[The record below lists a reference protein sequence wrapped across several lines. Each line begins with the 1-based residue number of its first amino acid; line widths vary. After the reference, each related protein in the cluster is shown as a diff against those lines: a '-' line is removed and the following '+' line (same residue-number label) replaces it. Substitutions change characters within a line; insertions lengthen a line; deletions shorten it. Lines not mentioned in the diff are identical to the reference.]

1 MGLLDKLE
9 QVEIKADSRLPEDD
23 LMFCETQQ
31 QAYDESCRALRE
43 IRQQWKKAIQA
54 QRDLLGIGQDG
65 SLPYFGSNYRFGI
78 TDLNRE
84 LEKFHSRFISELTQ
98 HFNEKYSVTIS
109 TDAIKEHLIPAEPD
123 PYRCD
128 MDTSKEYHRNLR
140 ALSLHYEDVVDQM
153 FIQLDGL
160 SFVERAFQEL
170 RTKCHKAAY
179 WSNINAGYDR
189 KGDTLRFG
197 GYFCSCDE
205 RWGHEEW
212 RLAERMQD
220 IFTAVAHYESNTF
233 GRFPAGFSELLGYSD
248 VSTSQFQF
256 PTCQK
261 LVHLRMFKNG
271 RVDLKFK
278 TAALAKEFAETYLDY
293 SC

>member
-140 ALSLHYEDVVDQM
+140 ALSLHYEDVIDQM
-153 FIQLDGL
+153 FIQLDTPPCCR
-160 SFVERAFQEL
+160 E
-170 RTKCHKAAY
+170 
-179 WSNINAGYDR
+179 
-189 KGDTLRFG
+189 
-197 GYFCSCDE
+197 
-205 RWGHEEW
+205 
-212 RLAERMQD
+212 
-220 IFTAVAHYESNTF
+220 
-233 GRFPAGFSELLGYSD
+233 
-248 VSTSQFQF
+248 
-256 PTCQK
+256 
-261 LVHLRMFKNG
+261 NG
-271 RVDLKFK
+271 RSLWRKRPLPLRARCWQR
-278 TAALAKEFAETYLDY
+278 T
-293 SC
+293 CP

>member
-140 ALSLHYEDVVDQM
+140 DLSLHYEDVVDQM

-179 WSNINAGYDR
+179 WSNSNAGYDR

-220 IFTAVAHYESNTF
+220 IFTAVAHYETNTF
-233 GRFPAGFSELLGYSD
+233 GRFPAGFSELLGY
-248 VSTSQFQF
+248 
-256 PTCQK
+256 
-261 LVHLRMFKNG
+261 
-271 RVDLKFK
+271 
-278 TAALAKEFAETYLDY
+278 ALIMW
-293 SC
+293 

>member
-140 ALSLHYEDVVDQM
+140 DLSLHYEDVVDQM
-153 FIQLDGL
+153 FIGVSNRICAPRIIPSIPLAGMMIPA
-160 SFVERAFQEL
+160 VTEL
-170 RTKCHKAAY
+170 
-179 WSNINAGYDR
+179 
-189 KGDTLRFG
+189 
-197 GYFCSCDE
+197 
-205 RWGHEEW
+205 
-212 RLAERMQD
+212 
-220 IFTAVAHYESNTF
+220 
-233 GRFPAGFSELLGYSD
+233 
-248 VSTSQFQF
+248 
-256 PTCQK
+256 K
-261 LVHLRMFKNG
+261 LTVHLSS
-271 RVDLKFK
+271 LP
-278 TAALAKEFAETYLDY
+278 T
-293 SC
+293 

>member
-140 ALSLHYEDVVDQM
+140 DLSLHYEDVVDQM

-179 WSNINAGYDR
+179 WSNSNAGYDMIRTARRHERLTRGTVNRSRPIVVGTRCLPIHICRR
-189 KGDTLRFG
+189 KSPYLVSDSAHRTSTMQI
-197 GYFCSCDE
+197 FCVISSP
-205 RWGHEEW
+205 R
-212 RLAERMQD
+212 Q
-220 IFTAVAHYESNTF
+220 
-233 GRFPAGFSELLGYSD
+233 
-248 VSTSQFQF
+248 
-256 PTCQK
+256 
-261 LVHLRMFKNG
+261 
-271 RVDLKFK
+271 
-278 TAALAKEFAETYLDY
+278 
-293 SC
+293 

>member
-23 LMFCETQQ
+23 LMFCETHQ

-140 ALSLHYEDVVDQM
+140 DLSLHYAQS
-153 FIQLDGL
+153 I
-160 SFVERAFQEL
+160 
-170 RTKCHKAAY
+170 
-179 WSNINAGYDR
+179 
-189 KGDTLRFG
+189 
-197 GYFCSCDE
+197 
-205 RWGHEEW
+205 
-212 RLAERMQD
+212 
-220 IFTAVAHYESNTF
+220 ESN
-233 GRFPAGFSELLGYSD
+233 LM
-248 VSTSQFQF
+248 Q
-256 PTCQK
+256 
-261 LVHLRMFKNG
+261 MI
-271 RVDLKFK
+271 
-278 TAALAKEFAETYLDY
+278 LAKEKLNLFMKGDEADMDDIYERFGVDY
-293 SC
+293 DLTSLLLYRDIDEDGRFSIRWGEQEIA

>member
-23 LMFCETQQ
+23 LMFCETHQ

-140 ALSLHYEDVVDQM
+140 DFSLHYEDVVDQM

-179 WSNINAGYDR
+179 WSNSNAGYDR

-220 IFTAVAHYESNTF
+220 IFTAVAHYETNTF

-261 LVHLRMFKNG
+261 LVQLRMFKNG

-278 TAALAKEFAETYLDY
+278 TASIAKEFAETYLDY

>member
-109 TDAIKEHLIPAEPD
+109 TDAIKEHLIDTQLPAR
-123 PYRCD
+123 Y
-128 MDTSKEYHRNLR
+128 TSLTYANEADLINV
-140 ALSLHYEDVVDQM
+140 AL
-153 FIQLDGL
+153 
-160 SFVERAFQEL
+160 
-170 RTKCHKAAY
+170 
-179 WSNINAGYDR
+179 
-189 KGDTLRFG
+189 FG
-197 GYFCSCDE
+197 MTAK
-205 RWGHEEW
+205 EW
-212 RLAERMQD
+212 RDKNPDARGNIRDAANLVELIVLSNLENLNAEFIKTGLPQAERLKRLHDTAISQLRSIAATASIQRLKIVLTRNEETRHFSD
-220 IFTAVAHYESNTF
+220 ITQLCIIRCAHARNDI
-233 GRFPAGFSELLGYSD
+233 GQQK
-248 VSTSQFQF
+248 SQARWF
-256 PTCQK
+256 
-261 LVHLRMFKNG
+261 R
-271 RVDLKFK
+271 
-278 TAALAKEFAETYLDY
+278 A
-293 SC
+293 

>member
-9 QVEIKADSRLPEDD
+9 QVEIKVDSRLPEDD

-140 ALSLHYEDVVDQM
+140 ALSLHYEAAPRIDRQTVEQLVREILSNMHPEPVPAVGEDM
-153 FIQLDGL
+153 PGCDPAITASEDIPFDAAAMLGEDGFHSLMDSLAAIQ
-160 SFVERAFQEL
+160 
-170 RTKCHKAAY
+170 K
-179 WSNINAGYDR
+179 
-189 KGDTLRFG
+189 
-197 GYFCSCDE
+197 
-205 RWGHEEW
+205 
-212 RLAERMQD
+212 
-220 IFTAVAHYESNTF
+220 
-233 GRFPAGFSELLGYSD
+233 P
-248 VSTSQFQF
+248 
-256 PTCQK
+256 
-261 LVHLRMFKNG
+261 
-271 RVDLKFK
+271 
-278 TAALAKEFAETYLDY
+278 
-293 SC
+293 

>member
-160 SFVERAFQEL
+160 SFVERAYQEL
-170 RTKCHKAAY
+170 RIKCYKAAHSY
-179 WSNINAGYDR
+179 NDKPSYDS

-197 GYFCSCDE
+197 GYFCTSDE
-205 RWGHEEW
+205 NWGREDW
-212 RLAERMQD
+212 SLADRMKD
-220 IFTAVAHYESNTF
+220 VLAGVAHFETNTF
-233 GRFPAGFSELLGYSD
+233 GCKPAGFSELLGYSD
-248 VSTSQFQF
+248 VSTSVFQF
-256 PTCQK
+256 PDCQK
-261 LVHLRMFKNG
+261 LIQLRMFKNG

-278 TAALAKEFAETYLDY
+278 TASIAKEFAETYLDY

>member
-109 TDAIKEHLIPAEPD
+109 MDAIKEHLIPAEPD

-140 ALSLHYEDVVDQM
+140 ALSLHYGAV
-153 FIQLDGL
+153 
-160 SFVERAFQEL
+160 
-170 RTKCHKAAY
+170 RTSGRSQICR
-179 WSNINAGYDR
+179 GDR
-189 KGDTLRFG
+189 
-197 GYFCSCDE
+197 
-205 RWGHEEW
+205 RWACPV
-212 RLAERMQD
+212 LFLQ
-220 IFTAVAHYESNTF
+220 
-233 GRFPAGFSELLGYSD
+233 
-248 VSTSQFQF
+248 
-256 PTCQK
+256 
-261 LVHLRMFKNG
+261 NG
-271 RVDLKFK
+271 RRLY
-278 TAALAKEFAETYLDY
+278 ALPVLR
-293 SC
+293 C